1 MKFER
6 TSRFDSDFAALPR
19 EHQEQ
24 FRSLIPDFHTA
35 TEAFVASGGKGG
47 WPKRLRVHPMTSAP
61 GIWELTWSF
70 ASPDGRA
77 TFEFV
82 NREDE
87 VRVLWRRIGDHSIYR
102 RP

>member
-6 TSRFDSDFAALPR
+6 TSRFDSDFTALPR

-24 FRSLIPDFHTA
+24 FRSLIPDFHAA
-35 TEAFVASGGKGG
+35 TEAFVASGGKSG

-82 NREDE
+82 NREGE
-87 VRVLWRRIGDHSIYR
+87 VRVLWRRIGDHSVYR

>member
-1 MKFER
+1 
-6 TSRFDSDFAALPR
+6 
-19 EHQEQ
+19 
-24 FRSLIPDFHTA
+24 
-35 TEAFVASGGKGG
+35 
-47 WPKRLRVHPMTSAP
+47 MTSAP

-82 NREDE
+82 NREGE

-102 RP
+102 KP

>member
-6 TSRFDSDFAALPR
+6 TPRFDSDFLSLPR
-19 EHQEQ
+19 EHQEL
-24 FRSLIPDFHTA
+24 FRSIVPDFHTA
-35 TEAFVASGGKGG
+35 AEAFVASGDKGA

-82 NREDE
+82 NRSGEI
-87 VRVLWRRIGDHSIYR
+87 RVLWRRIGDHSIYR
-102 RP
+102 SP

>member
-6 TSRFDSDFAALPR
+6 TPRFDSDFSSLPR
-19 EHQEQ
+19 DHQEQ
-24 FRSLIPDFHTA
+24 FRAIVAEFHDA
-35 TEAFVASGGKGG
+35 AQAYVNSGGRSP
-47 WPKRLRVHPMTSAP
+47 WPKRLRVHPMSSAP

-82 NREDE
+82 SRDGES
-87 VRVLWRRIGDHSIYR
+87 RVLWRRIGDHSIYR
-102 RP
+102 TP

>member
-19 EHQEQ
+19 EHQQ
-24 FRSLIPDFHTA
+24 SFREIVEEFHSA
-35 TEAFVASGGKGG
+35 AESFVSSRGRNA
-47 WPKRLRVHPMTSAP
+47 WPKRLRVKRMVSAP

-70 ASPDGRA
+70 SSPDGRA

-82 NREDE
+82 NREGE